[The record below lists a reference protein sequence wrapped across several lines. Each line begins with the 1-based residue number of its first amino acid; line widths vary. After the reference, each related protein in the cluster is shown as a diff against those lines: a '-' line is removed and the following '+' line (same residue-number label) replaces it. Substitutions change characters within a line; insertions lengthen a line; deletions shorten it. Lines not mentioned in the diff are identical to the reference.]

1 MKKKELPERRW
12 ERHDLYGKLPLIR
25 HASVG
30 LDGKVYE
37 WWQYDP
43 AYAPRLPRGA
53 VRGDINKQVFCASCH
68 PPKYFYVDETRRCVQ
83 CDQRFIFKATEQE
96 YWYETRQFTFSSVP
110 IRCQQCRRLRRSE
123 HALREQIANAR
134 RAVEEAPKDPAGL
147 LALARAIVEYHERTG
162 AGNLEDAL
170 AAARRHGVCGLTRQ
184 MLNCGR
190 ESPMRGVVVRSRLVP
205 ACHDSWRAPTV
216 DSLRSNPRR
225 VRTWQNDTD

>member
-123 HALREQIANAR
+123 HVLREQIANAR

-170 AAARRHGVCGLTRQ
+170 AAARKARRMWPDAPDAELWEGVAHARSGRQ
-184 MLNCGR
+184 KQARSCLSRFLASANGR
-190 ESPMRGVVVRSRLVP
+190 FTPLESK
-205 ACHDSWRAPTV
+205 ARAY
-216 DSLRSNPRR
+216 LAK
-225 VRTWQNDTD
+225 